1 MWDECVN
8 FGAIIEIKIPRPIFV
23 DRSAENSKID
33 SSKLVQEALI
43 EDRKAAADPRYIKT
57 SERRK
62 AKSQKELLELDI
74 YSDKRNYDLP
84 AGFGN
89 VYVKFLSPLDCLR
102 ALKELNGVLY
112 NNNQIETFYWIENL
126 FDESEFG
133 LLPAIKLKEMG
144 KEFEGLTNLPIE
156 FMETRKSN
164 PISLK

>member
-1 MWDECVN
+1 M
-8 FGAIIEIKIPRPIFV
+8 
-23 DRSAENSKID
+23 
-33 SSKLVQEALI
+33 
-43 EDRKAAADPRYIKT
+43 
-57 SERRK
+57 
-62 AKSQKELLELDI
+62 
-74 YSDKRNYDLP
+74 
-84 AGFGN
+84 
-89 VYVKFLSPLDCLR
+89 KFLSPLDCLR